1 MSGIERIGN
10 VFYRVPDM
18 EAAVRFYGAVL
29 GLGLKLRDGDR
40 WAAFDVGG
48 ATLALEGGA
57 PGGPGGATV
66 SLRVTGLDGVVETLR
81 SRGADVGPIE
91 TGPHER
97 RASLHDPAG
106 NVLVLYEPLPR
117 PS

>member
-18 EAAVRFYGAVL
+18 EVAVRFYRDVL
-29 GLGLKLRDGDR
+29 GLGLKLRDGER

-66 SLRVTGLDGVVETLR
+66 SLRVSGLDALVEELR
-81 SRGADVGPIE
+81 ARGAQVDPVE

-97 RASLHDPAG
+97 RASVHDPAG
-106 NVLVLYEPLPR
+106 NGLVLYEPLPR
-117 PS
+117 PG